1 MEEVI
6 SFDGGMKLS
15 CPECSS
21 SLIFD
26 TFHGEYVCQSCGYV
40 VIDRMNFRGHETLA
54 NNSDERRKSARGSG
68 HTSFL
73 LVNRGLQTEI
83 GISNKDYTGRP
94 INYETIPSVSNIR
107 RLHSRLKATSEE
119 RRIARVL
126 STIDKI
132 CSKML
137 LPRSLSEAAAKIY
150 RSYASKNN
158 TKGSSVWGNAIAAVY
173 LACKQS
179 GVARGL
185 EEIVSSSDFNS
196 GKGSMLRISF
206 RCCKKMTMCMTDVV
220 DETNE
225 TFSFRNT
232 IDSTIPINRYISKV
246 SNKAG
251 IDWRVQRL
259 AMDLAQQTGE
269 NSTLFLG
276 KDPAGV
282 AAAYL
287 YISACICGQN
297 MYLADIA
304 TFSKVTE
311 ITIRT
316 RCREILS
323 SFNLEIR
330 VKRMDRTSATRAL
343 AAP

>member
-6 SFDGGMKLS
+6 SFDGDAQLS
-15 CPECSS
+15 CPECRSA
-21 SLIFD
+21 LIFD

-40 VIDRMNFRGHETLA
+40 VIDRINFRGHEAQAT
-54 NNSDERRKSARGSG
+54 NSDDSRKSVRGSG
-68 HTSFL
+68 NTSFL

-83 GISNKDYTGRP
+83 GVTNRDYTGRP
-94 INYETIPSVSNIR
+94 ISYETIPSVSNIR

-119 RRIARVL
+119 RRISRVL
-126 STIDKI
+126 SAIDKI

-150 RSYASKNN
+150 RNYASKNN

-185 EEIVSSSDFNS
+185 EEIVSSSDFSS

-206 RCCKKMTMCMTDVV
+206 RCCRKMMMCMTDIAD
-220 DETNE
+220 DEANE
-225 TFSFRNT
+225 TCSLRNAF
-232 IDSTIPINRYISKV
+232 DSSIPINRYIAKV
-246 SNKAG
+246 SNRAG

-259 AMDLAQQTGE
+259 AMGLAEQTGE

-287 YISACICGQN
+287 YISACICGYN
-297 MYLADIA
+297 MYLTDIA
-304 TFSKVTE
+304 NFSKVTE

-323 SFNLEIR
+323 SYNLEIR
-330 VKRMDRTSATRAL
+330 VKRMDRTTGT
-343 AAP
+343 

>member
-1 MEEVI
+1 MEEIV
-6 SFDGGMKLS
+6 SFDSNMKPS

-21 SLIFD
+21 ALIFD

-40 VIDRMNFRGHETLA
+40 VIDRMNFRGHETQA
-54 NNSDERRKSARGSG
+54 NNPDKRQKSARGSG
-68 HTSFL
+68 HASFL

-83 GISNKDYTGRP
+83 DISNKDYTGRP
-94 INYETIPSVSNIR
+94 ISYATIPSVSNIR
-107 RLHSRLKATSEE
+107 RLHSRLKTTSEE
-119 RRIARVL
+119 RRIGRVL

-150 RSYASKNN
+150 RSYASKSD
-158 TKGSSVWGNAIAAVY
+158 TRGSSVTGNAVAAVY

-179 GVARGL
+179 CVARGL
-185 EEIVSSSDFNS
+185 EEIVSSSDFS
-196 GKGSMLRISF
+196 SCKGSTLRISF
-206 RCCKKMTMCMTDVV
+206 RCCKKMMMCMTDIA
-220 DETNE
+220 ET
-225 TFSFRNT
+225 SDAYCSRNAF
-232 IDSTIPINRYISKV
+232 DCVLPINRYITKV

-269 NSTLFLG
+269 NILFLG
-276 KDPAGV
+276 KDPVGI

-287 YISACICGQN
+287 YISACICGHN

-304 TFSKVTE
+304 NFSEVTE

-330 VKRMDRTSATRAL
+330 VKRMDR
-343 AAP
+343 AAVC